1 MNSIIHLLSIIFQLI
16 LIEYHKLI
24 IILVNSKT
32 ESKLLATIHHVLVAA
47 AINFLNKL
55 KLEQATKKLKKI
67 KTQMHLN

>member
-32 ESKLLATIHHVLVAA
+32 ESKLLVMIHHVLIAA

-55 KLEQATKKLKKI
+55 KQLATNKFKKI